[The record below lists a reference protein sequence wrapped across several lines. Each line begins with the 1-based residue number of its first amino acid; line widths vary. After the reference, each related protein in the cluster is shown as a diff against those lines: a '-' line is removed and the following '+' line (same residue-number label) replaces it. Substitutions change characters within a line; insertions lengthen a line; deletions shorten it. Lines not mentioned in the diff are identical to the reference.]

1 MVGDPKIDLKRFGK
15 NKHMDA
21 DLRDLP
27 AADRQKMAKVWVRV
41 WCRCG
46 WVWMRVCCGCGW
58 MWVGVGVG
66 GCGWQTMPR
75 QEATA
80 QQHARARV
88 CAWQE
93 SEHAS
98 LRAQ

>member
-41 WCRCG
+41 RCE
-46 WVWMRVCCGCGW
+46 C
-58 MWVGVGVG
+58 GVGVG
-66 GCGWQTMPR
+66 GCGC
-75 QEATA
+75 E
-80 QQHARARV
+80 
-88 CAWQE
+88 CAVVVGGCGWWV
-93 SEHAS
+93 
-98 LRAQ
+98 